1 MNVRGPH
8 ADTHISGETDAVT
21 VDSASSGSKY
31 AISSGWAYTHANNSS
46 AHHTKTPIDTSP
58 VNGHSSYGISSD
70 WAYDHTANSS
80 AHHSIDTSPV
90 NGHTGYGISSDW
102 AYDHSANSSAHH
114 SKTEIDTSPVYGNT
128 IQGISSDWA
137 YNHYTNASAHHTKTT
152 SRSDITDF
160 AHSSTHLVGAGDS
173 MVTDSAASGGT
184 QAISSGWAYTHT
196 NDSSAHHSKTAV
208 DTSPVNGHTS
218 QAISSDWAYDH
229 SNDAS
234 AHHTKT
240 TSRSDI
246 TDFDHESTHE
256 YGGTDAVIINI
267 PAELN
272 NKGIS
277 SHWAFTHVNDSGD
290 PHSAANYLQPSDHY
304 TGVTSVGSSGS
315 AGSNTS
321 FAGGGHRHSCARYNY
336 PRIWYQASQ
345 PTGNN
350 GDIWVDTSANGV
362 IHVKKNGT
370 WYTNYD

>member
-21 VDSASSGSKY
+21 VDSALSGSKY

-90 NGHTGYGISSDW
+90 DGHTGYGISSDW

-196 NDSSAHHSKTAV
+196 NDSSAHH
-208 DTSPVNGHTS
+208 
-218 QAISSDWAYDH
+218 
-229 SNDAS
+229 
-234 AHHTKT
+234 TKT

-256 YGGTDAVIINI
+256 YGGSDAVIINI
-267 PAELN
+267 AAEGN

-290 PHSAANYLQPSDHY
+290 PHSAANYLQPSDKY
-304 TGVTSVGSSGS
+304 TGVTSISDSGD
-315 AGSNTS
+315 AGSGDT
-321 FAGGGHRHSCARYNY
+321 FAGGGHTHSCARYNY
-336 PRIWYQASQ
+336 PRIWHQASQ
-345 PTGNN
+345 PTSASG
-350 GDIWVDTSANGV
+350 GDIWIDSDATTEECLYWNRD
-362 IHVKKNGT
+362 GT
-370 WYTNYD
+370 WCGPAVT